1 MFKIEIVR
9 NNKNQEP
16 EPQQEIEKSPET
28 VLQELRYKRMELLTE
43 YRSTK
48 ADLVKN
54 GPHPKSAAGMEV
66 LDPIIEKLAQ
76 TSCQIGEVRD
86 KNNITFNPLKYYLD
100 KTERLKEVRKWTE
113 GEFINTEIGKEIHE
127 VCMKRNWQQRN
138 QYVLREKLPAWV
150 EDENRH
156 SHPLHK
162 TFLMLW
168 SKLREKKN
176 QEKIDTFKAEMD
188 ETYNKLRELNQT
200 PEVVAHYKELDEI
213 SRVEMLVDQVY
224 GHYLVEYFNN
234 GKTREEFEKDTN
246 NNEAEE
252 DGVEIEKEK
261 KQ

>member
-127 VCMKRNWQQRN
+127 DPYIPNYSNNESNIILKEGMTLAIEPMFNLKRKEVNILEDGWTI
-138 QYVLREKLPAWV
+138 VT
-150 EDENRH
+150 EDEYPSAH
-156 SHPLHK
+156 FEH
-162 TFLMLW
+162 T
-168 SKLREKKN
+168 
-176 QEKIDTFKAEMD
+176 
-188 ETYNKLRELNQT
+188 
-200 PEVVAHYKELDEI
+200 VVVTKDGYEI
-213 SRVEMLVDQVY
+213 ITGE
-224 GHYLVEYFNN
+224 
-234 GKTREEFEKDTN
+234 
-246 NNEAEE
+246 
-252 DGVEIEKEK
+252 
-261 KQ
+261 